1 MLGGRR
7 ADGALV
13 FTCNGRGTRHVPRAR
28 PRRKRADRPHWPAAH
43 RQGSSPPA
51 RSGPVGGRNFLHGFT
66 ASLALFS
73 DPQDP
78 PAHMGEN
85 GASQLP

>member
-1 MLGGRR
+1 VLTDLIGPLPTAG
-7 ADGALV
+7 
-13 FTCNGRGTRHVPRAR
+13 FF
-28 PRRKRADRPHWPAAH
+28 AA
-43 RQGSSPPA
+43 GEM
-51 RSGPVGGRNFLHGFT
+51 GPVGGRNFLHGFT